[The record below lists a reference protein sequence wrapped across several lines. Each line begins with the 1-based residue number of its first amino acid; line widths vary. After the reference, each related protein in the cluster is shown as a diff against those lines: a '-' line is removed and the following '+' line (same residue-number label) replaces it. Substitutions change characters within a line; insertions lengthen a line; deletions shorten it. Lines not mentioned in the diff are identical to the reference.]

1 MGGFGD
7 SGSFAYLAV
16 VFLDV
21 LRGRANPTDAIYEH
35 ESGLK
40 IIPASLKTDD
50 LAEARIEKLYTV
62 MLNLLGRADI
72 ILIDAAAGLGKEAL
86 SAINVADELIIVT
99 NPEMPAVTDR
109 QKNAACMAYA
119 IKKGE
124 RPMSAAK
131 TDEVRY
137 MVESMTLE
145 ELKDFCEQPV
155 KAK

>member
-1 MGGFGD
+1 
-7 SGSFAYLAV
+7 
-16 VFLDV
+16 
-21 LRGRANPTDAIYEH
+21 
-35 ESGLK
+35 
-40 IIPASLKTDD
+40 
-50 LAEARIEKLYTV
+50 
-62 MLNLLGRADI
+62 
-72 ILIDAAAGLGKEAL
+72 
-86 SAINVADELIIVT
+86 
-99 NPEMPAVTDR
+99 MPAVTDR